1 MGLNAVRAG
10 WERKLRSFPA
20 WTAHRISRLP
30 AIERARETRY
40 RSRLAAHASELP
52 TLTDLDARICD
63 GLRRNG
69 IFMTSLEALAL
80 PGSGDMFSVACEMA
94 ADYAPRARER
104 AARGQNFLMV
114 PPAMIM
120 MRPNLFAWG
129 LNDRLLNIAEA
140 YLGLPPAYDG
150 MAIIHTVADAREQS
164 TRRWHRDRE
173 DRRMLKIAIYL
184 NDVNAD
190 GGPFELDRR
199 GEIALRADDPSA
211 VQSCLGPA
219 GTVIFADTARCLHR
233 GRPAQR
239 DRAALFYS
247 YFSRR
252 PRNSFFCERSGL
264 SRAQVAALTRDLPPR
279 QAESARW
286 FGALPPILRMI
297 PTAPI

>member
-1 MGLNAVRAG
+1 MVLDALRTG
-10 WERKLRSFPA
+10 WERKLRSWPA

-30 AIERARETRY
+30 AIERTRETRY
-40 RSRLAAHASELP
+40 RSRLAAHASALP
-52 TLTDLDARICD
+52 RLTGLDALICD

-69 IFMTSLEALAL
+69 IFKTSLEALAL
-80 PGSGDMFSVACEMA
+80 PASADMFSVARQMA
-94 ADYAPRARER
+94 ADYAPKARER
-104 AARGQNFLMV
+104 AARGENFLMV

-120 MRPNLFAWG
+120 MRPDLFAWG
-129 LNDRLLNIAEA
+129 LNERLLNIAEA

-150 MAIIHTVADAREQS
+150 MAILHTIADGREQS

-173 DRRMLKIAIYL
+173 DWRMLKIAIYL
-184 NDVNAD
+184 NDVDGD

-199 GEIALRADDPSA
+199 GEIATRADDPSA
-211 VQSCLGPA
+211 VQSCPGPA

-279 QAESARW
+279 QAESAQW
-286 FGALPPILRMI
+286 FRALPSILRLI

>member
-1 MGLNAVRAG
+1 MVLDALRAG
-10 WERKLRSFPA
+10 WERKLLSLPA

-30 AIERARETRY
+30 AIERAREARY
-40 RSRLAAHASELP
+40 RSQLAAHAPAVPL
-52 TLTDLDARICD
+52 LTGLDARICD
-63 GLRRNG
+63 GLRRDG

-80 PGSGDMFSVACEMA
+80 PGSAEMLSSACELA
-94 ADYAPRARER
+94 AGYAPKARER
-104 AARGQNFLMV
+104 AARGENFLMM
-114 PPAMIM
+114 PPAMVM
-120 MRPNLFAWG
+120 MRPDLFAWG
-129 LNDRLLNIAEA
+129 LHDRLLNIAEA

-150 MAIIHTVADAREQS
+150 LAIIHTVADAREQS

-173 DRRMLKIAIYL
+173 DWRMLKIAIYL
-184 NDVNAD
+184 NDVDAD

-199 GEIALRADDPSA
+199 GEAAMRVDDPSA
-211 VQSCLGPA
+211 VQSCPGPA

-247 YFSRR
+247 YFSRQ

-264 SRAQVAALTRDLPPR
+264 SRTQVAALTRDLPLR
-279 QAESARW
+279 QAESAQW
-286 FGALPPILRMI
+286 FRALPPILRMI